1 MVRGGIVE
9 FVKIFFIKNFFYK
22 GLPYIFS
29 LNIFFRLKP
38 FFGYPIQF
46 VNFFQEGV
54 RGIVR
59 CIQTVK
65 NC

>member
-1 MVRGGIVE
+1 MAREGHCGIS
-9 FVKIFFIKNFFYK
+9 KFFLEKFLYMGCSN
-22 GLPYIFS
+22 IFS